1 MPHTAPEEACK
12 LIDKQ
17 FFNMKQ
23 YLSLLERIITEGS
36 AESSTTWQNKATGII
51 ANDEEDETTFRFYE
65 CTDEEIDGMSPC
77 LTDEEME
84 QYPVVACGIVGKWIH
99 LRDEDDI
106 SEIFDTYYEDC
117 LYEYEYEHGGDPD
130 AWDRDLAQEFTQ
142 AKHIQE
148 EKERIKQSEE
158 IMPYLTEADRKKIRD
173 VADNYLRYA
182 RRQRYKAL
190 TKKYPSGMV
199 LQKTFA
205 DLYLRGGAHTC
216 LQWFRCEYD
225 LPPMP
230 NRRLPHTPMK
240 ETLHG
245 EMLTCHQLEEPTIAK
260 EAFEDF
266 DEDILL
272 SCDQPLMQEIESNLR
287 KRSSEADRE
296 RYLLSLLA
304 PFREFANA
312 FCPKSRIQD
321 AEREIRHIGDERARW
336 TAELEK
342 AADSSS
348 KEYADA
354 KEQLHACDEM
364 EQLMRSGIDHYN
376 NVANRLFWFAQ
387 HGLTRSCTEEEDSE
401 MCLNLGYWLDMM
413 QLFAR
418 KLASLA
424 LSYGFDLKEL
434 QEKSG
439 VYLLPKVMNIDYV
452 DYSYI
457 TSFEQARRMLEE
469 IHNRHTVVP
478 LPSPTPAKRKS
489 RQRPTDAKTTKP
501 TPLHTL
507 NYTHRGRDRNKR
519 LQAAMVLLE
528 NEKMI
533 QVSRPDDFFDLFSGE
548 KRKCN
553 VRWTGTAVTLTFMLK
568 SLLESAFVE
577 KQRGC
582 SVSSL
587 CTGQFGT
594 QPNSH
599 YSKMTEE
606 DRNVIS
612 LIMSL
617 LDPDKELPKRDYEEE
632 GGDRGGR

>member
-1 MPHTAPEEACK
+1 
-12 LIDKQ
+12 
-17 FFNMKQ
+17 MKQ
-23 YLSLLERIITEGS
+23 YLSLLERIITEGY

-51 ANDEEDETTFRFYE
+51 TNDEEDETIFRFYE
-65 CTDEEIDGMSPC
+65 CTDDDIDCMSASS
-77 LTDEEME
+77 TDEDME

-99 LRDEDDI
+99 LREEDDI
-106 SEIFDTYYEDC
+106 SDIFDVYYDDC
-117 LYEYEYEHGGDPD
+117 MDEYKFDHGGDPD
-130 AWDRDLAQEFTQ
+130 AWDRDLEQEFILT
-142 AKHIQE
+142 KHIQK
-148 EKERIKQSEE
+148 EKENIKQSEE
-158 IMPYLTEADRKKIRD
+158 IMPYLTEADCKKIRD

-182 RRQRYKAL
+182 RRRRNEAL
-190 TKKYPSGMV
+190 TKKYPRDMV

-216 LQWFRCEYD
+216 LQWFRNEYD
-225 LPPMP
+225 LPI
-230 NRRLPHTPMK
+230 RAEWGKPHTPMK
-240 ETLHG
+240 ETLHR
-245 EMLTCHQLEEPTIAK
+245 EMFTNHQLEASTIAK

-266 DEDILL
+266 DEDLLL
-272 SCDQPLMQEIESNLR
+272 SNEQPLMQEIESNLR

-304 PFREFANA
+304 PFRDFANA

-321 AEREIRHIGDERARW
+321 AEREIRHIGDERTRW
-336 TAELEK
+336 TAVLDK
-342 AADSSS
+342 TADASS

-354 KEQLHACDEM
+354 KEQLHACDEA
-364 EQLMRSGIDHYN
+364 EQLLRSGIDHYN
-376 NVANRLFWFAQ
+376 NVADRLYWYAQ

-401 MCLNLGYWLDMM
+401 MCLNLGYWLDILQM
-413 QLFAR
+413 FAR

-424 LSYGFDLKEL
+424 LFYGFDLKEL

-452 DYSYI
+452 DYSHI
-457 TSFEQARRMLEE
+457 TSFEQARRLLEE
-469 IHNRHTVVP
+469 IHNRHAADA
-478 LPSPTPAKRKS
+478 LPDPTPAKRIS

-501 TPLHTL
+501 VPLHTM

-533 QVSRPDDFFDLFSGE
+533 KVSRSDDFFDLFSGE

-553 VRWTGTAVTLTFMLK
+553 VSWTGSAVTLTFMLK

-599 YSKMTEE
+599 YSKMTDD

-612 LIMSL
+612 LVMSL
-617 LDPDKELPKRDYEEE
+617 LDPDRELPKRGYEEE
-632 GGDRGGR
+632 ED

>member
-1 MPHTAPEEACK
+1 M
-12 LIDKQ
+12 
-17 FFNMKQ
+17 
-23 YLSLLERIITEGS
+23 
-36 AESSTTWQNKATGII
+36 
-51 ANDEEDETTFRFYE
+51 
-65 CTDEEIDGMSPC
+65 
-77 LTDEEME
+77 
-84 QYPVVACGIVGKWIH
+84 
-99 LRDEDDI
+99 
-106 SEIFDTYYEDC
+106 
-117 LYEYEYEHGGDPD
+117 
-130 AWDRDLAQEFTQ
+130 
-142 AKHIQE
+142 
-148 EKERIKQSEE
+148 
-158 IMPYLTEADRKKIRD
+158 
-173 VADNYLRYA
+173 
-182 RRQRYKAL
+182 
-190 TKKYPSGMV
+190 
-199 LQKTFA
+199 
-205 DLYLRGGAHTC
+205 
-216 LQWFRCEYD
+216 
-225 LPPMP
+225 
-230 NRRLPHTPMK
+230 
-240 ETLHG
+240 
-245 EMLTCHQLEEPTIAK
+245 
-260 EAFEDF
+260 
-266 DEDILL
+266 
-272 SCDQPLMQEIESNLR
+272 
-287 KRSSEADRE
+287 
-296 RYLLSLLA
+296 
-304 PFREFANA
+304 
-312 FCPKSRIQD
+312 
-321 AEREIRHIGDERARW
+321 
-336 TAELEK
+336 
-342 AADSSS
+342 
-348 KEYADA
+348 
-354 KEQLHACDEM
+354 
-364 EQLMRSGIDHYN
+364 
-376 NVANRLFWFAQ
+376 ANRLFWFAQ
-387 HGLTRSCTEEEDSE
+387 HGLTHSCTEEEDSE

-439 VYLLPKVMNIDYV
+439 VHLLPKMINIDYV

-478 LPSPTPAKRKS
+478 QPSPTPAKRKS

-599 YSKMTEE
+599 YSKMTDD

-632 GGDRGGR
+632 GDRGGR

>member
-1 MPHTAPEEACK
+1 MPHTAPAEACK
-12 LIDKQ
+12 LIEKQ

-84 QYPVVACGIVGKWIH
+84 QYPVVACGIIGKWIH

-106 SEIFDTYYEDC
+106 SDIFDTYYEDC

-142 AKHIQE
+142 TKHIQE

-173 VADNYLRYA
+173 VTNNYLRYA
-182 RRQRYKAL
+182 RRQRHKAL
-190 TKKYPSGMV
+190 TKKYPRDMV

-205 DLYLRGGAHTC
+205 DLYLQGGAHTC
-216 LQWFRCEYD
+216 LQWFRYEYD

-230 NRRLPHTPMK
+230 NRRLPHTTMK

-245 EMLTCHQLEEPTIAK
+245 EMLTYHQLEEPTIAK
-260 EAFEDF
+260 EALEDF

-272 SCDQPLMQEIESNLR
+272 SNDRPLMQEIVSNLR

-304 PFREFANA
+304 PFRDFANA

-342 AADSSS
+342 AGDSSS

-364 EQLMRSGIDHYN
+364 EQLLRSGIDHYN
-376 NVANRLFWFAQ
+376 NVANRLYWYAQ
-387 HGLTRSCTEEEDSE
+387 HGLTRSCTEEEDPD

-418 KLASLA
+418 ELASLA

-469 IHNRHTVVP
+469 IHNRHAADA
-478 LPSPTPAKRKS
+478 LPDPTPAKRKS

-501 TPLHTL
+501 VPLHTM

-599 YSKMTEE
+599 YSKMTDE

-617 LDPDKELPKRDYEEE
+617 LDPDRELPKRNDEEE
-632 GGDRGGR
+632 EGDRGGR

>member
-1 MPHTAPEEACK
+1 
-12 LIDKQ
+12 
-17 FFNMKQ
+17 MKQ

-84 QYPVVACGIVGKWIH
+84 QYPIVACGIVGKWIH

-142 AKHIQE
+142 TKHIQE

-158 IMPYLTEADRKKIRD
+158 IMPYLTETDCKKIRD

-225 LPPMP
+225 LSPMP

-245 EMLTCHQLEEPTIAK
+245 EMLTYHQLEDPTIAK

-321 AEREIRHIGDERARW
+321 AEREIRHIGDERTRW

-376 NVANRLFWFAQ
+376 NVASRLYWFAQ
-387 HGLTRSCTEEEDSE
+387 HGLTHSCTEEEDSE

-478 LPSPTPAKRKS
+478 QPSPTPAKRKS

-519 LQAAMVLLE
+519 LQAAMLLLE

-606 DRNVIS
+606 NRNVIS

-617 LDPDKELPKRDYEEE
+617 LDPDKELTKRDYEEE
-632 GGDRGGR
+632 D

>member
-1 MPHTAPEEACK
+1 
-12 LIDKQ
+12 
-17 FFNMKQ
+17 MKQ

-65 CTDEEIDGMSPC
+65 CTDEEINGMSPC

-84 QYPVVACGIVGKWIH
+84 RYPVVACGIVGKWIH

-142 AKHIQE
+142 TKHIQE
-148 EKERIKQSEE
+148 EKERIKRSEE
-158 IMPYLTEADRKKIRD
+158 IMPYLTETDCKKIRD

-245 EMLTCHQLEEPTIAK
+245 EMLTYHQLEEPTIAK

-312 FCPKSRIQD
+312 FCPK
-321 AEREIRHIGDERARW
+321 
-336 TAELEK
+336 
-342 AADSSS
+342 AA
-348 KEYADA
+348 Y
-354 KEQLHACDEM
+354 
-364 EQLMRSGIDHYN
+364 R
-376 NVANRLFWFAQ
+376 
-387 HGLTRSCTEEEDSE
+387 TRSVKYGTSAMSAPDG
-401 MCLNLGYWLDMM
+401 LPNL
-413 QLFAR
+413 
-418 KLASLA
+418 K
-424 LSYGFDLKEL
+424 K
-434 QEKSG
+434 
-439 VYLLPKVMNIDYV
+439 P
-452 DYSYI
+452 
-457 TSFEQARRMLEE
+457 
-469 IHNRHTVVP
+469 
-478 LPSPTPAKRKS
+478 PTPR
-489 RQRPTDAKTTKP
+489 RRNMP
-501 TPLHTL
+501 TPRSSC
-507 NYTHRGRDRNKR
+507 THAMRWSNSC
-519 LQAAMVLLE
+519 AAASTTTTTW
-528 NEKMI
+528 
-533 QVSRPDDFFDLFSGE
+533 QTASSGL
-548 KRKCN
+548 RS
-553 VRWTGTAVTLTFMLK
+553 T
-568 SLLESAFVE
+568 
-577 KQRGC
+577 
-582 SVSSL
+582 
-587 CTGQFGT
+587 
-594 QPNSH
+594 
-599 YSKMTEE
+599 
-606 DRNVIS
+606 D
-612 LIMSL
+612 
-617 LDPDKELPKRDYEEE
+617 
-632 GGDRGGR
+632 

>member
-1 MPHTAPEEACK
+1 
-12 LIDKQ
+12 
-17 FFNMKQ
+17 MKQ

-51 ANDEEDETTFRFYE
+51 ANDEEDETIFRFYE

-77 LTDEEME
+77 LTDEDME

-99 LRDEDDI
+99 LKDEDDI

-142 AKHIQE
+142 TKHIQE

-158 IMPYLTEADRKKIRD
+158 IMPYLTEADCKKIRD

-245 EMLTCHQLEEPTIAK
+245 EMLTYHQLEDPTIAK

-321 AEREIRHIGDERARW
+321 AEREIRHIGDERTRW

-348 KEYADA
+348 KEHADA

-376 NVANRLFWFAQ
+376 NVASRLYWFAQ
-387 HGLTRSCTEEEDSE
+387 HGLTHSCTEEEDSE

-439 VYLLPKVMNIDYV
+439 VYLLPKMINIDYV

-478 LPSPTPAKRKS
+478 QPSPTPAKRKS

-501 TPLHTL
+501 TPLHAL

-599 YSKMTEE
+599 YSKMTGD

-617 LDPDKELPKRDYEEE
+617 LDPDRELTKRDYEEE
-632 GGDRGGR
+632 ED

>member
-1 MPHTAPEEACK
+1 MPHTAQEEACK
-12 LIDKQ
+12 LIEKL

-51 ANDEEDETTFRFYE
+51 ANDEEDETIFRFYE
-65 CTDEEIDGMSPC
+65 CADGDIDCMSPC
-77 LTDEEME
+77 LTDEDME
-84 QYPVVACGIVGKWIH
+84 QYPVVACGIVGKWIY
-99 LRDEDDI
+99 LRDLDDI
-106 SEIFDTYYEDC
+106 SDIFDAYYEDC
-117 LYEYEYEHGGDPD
+117 LEEYKYDHGSDPD
-130 AWDRDLAQEFTQ
+130 AWDRDLAQEFILT
-142 AKHIQE
+142 KHIQE
-148 EKERIKQSEE
+148 EKERIKLSEE
-158 IMPYLTEADRKKIRD
+158 IMPYLTEADRKKIRA

-182 RRQRYKAL
+182 RRQRNKAL
-190 TKKYPSGMV
+190 TKKYPRDMV

-216 LQWFRCEYD
+216 LQWFRYEYD
-225 LPPMP
+225 LSPMP
-230 NRRLPHTPMK
+230 NRRPSYTTMK

-245 EMLTCHQLEEPTIAK
+245 EMFTYHQLEEPTIAK
-260 EAFEDF
+260 EALEDF
-266 DEDILL
+266 DEDLLL
-272 SCDQPLMQEIESNLR
+272 SNDPPLMQEIESNLR

-296 RYLLSLLA
+296 RYLLSQLA

-312 FCPKSRIQD
+312 FCPKSRIQN

-354 KEQLHACDEM
+354 KKQLHACDEM
-364 EQLMRSGIDHYN
+364 EQLLRSGIDHYN
-376 NVANRLFWFAQ
+376 NVASRLYWYAQ
-387 HGLTRSCTEEEDSE
+387 HGLTRSCTEEEDSD

-439 VYLLPKVMNIDYV
+439 VYLLPKVMIFDYV

-469 IHNRHTVVP
+469 IHNRHAVP
-478 LPSPTPAKRKS
+478 TLPSPTPAKRKS
-489 RQRPTDAKTTKP
+489 RKRPTDGKTATAVP
-501 TPLHTL
+501 FHTL

-553 VRWTGTAVTLTFMLK
+553 VRWKGTAVTLTFMLK

-599 YSKMTEE
+599 YSKMTDG

-617 LDPDKELPKRDYEEE
+617 LDPDRELPKRNEEE
-632 GGDRGGR
+632 EEGDRGGR

>member
-1 MPHTAPEEACK
+1 MQTNRK
-12 LIDKQ
+12 KQ

-51 ANDEEDETTFRFYE
+51 ANDEEDETIFRFYE

-130 AWDRDLAQEFTQ
+130 AWDRNLAQEFAQT
-142 AKHIQE
+142 KHIQE

-158 IMPYLTEADRKKIRD
+158 IMPYLTEADCKKIRD

-260 EAFEDF
+260 EALEDF

-272 SCDQPLMQEIESNLR
+272 SIDQPLMQEIESNLR

-321 AEREIRHIGDERARW
+321 VEREIRHIGDERTRW

-348 KEYADA
+348 KEHTDA

-376 NVANRLFWFAQ
+376 NVANRLFRFAQ
-387 HGLTRSCTEEEDSE
+387 NGLTHSCTEEEDPE

-439 VYLLPKVMNIDYV
+439 VYLLPKMINIDYV

-599 YSKMTEE
+599 YSKMTGD

-617 LDPDKELPKRDYEEE
+617 LDPDKELTKRDYEEE
-632 GGDRGGR
+632 D

>member
-1 MPHTAPEEACK
+1 
-12 LIDKQ
+12 
-17 FFNMKQ
+17 MKQ
-23 YLSLLERIITEGS
+23 YLSLQERIITEGS

-51 ANDEEDETTFRFYE
+51 ANDEEDETIFRFYE

-84 QYPVVACGIVGKWIH
+84 QYPVVACGIVGKWIN

-106 SEIFDTYYEDC
+106 SDIFDTYYEDC

-142 AKHIQE
+142 TKHIQE
-148 EKERIKQSEE
+148 EKERIKQSEG
-158 IMPYLTEADRKKIRD
+158 IMPYLTEADCKKIRD

-225 LPPMP
+225 LSPMP

-240 ETLHG
+240 KTLHG
-245 EMLTCHQLEEPTIAK
+245 EMLTYHQLEEPTIAK

-321 AEREIRHIGDERARW
+321 AEREIRHIGDERVRW

-376 NVANRLFWFAQ
+376 NVASRLYWFAQ
-387 HGLTRSCTEEEDSE
+387 HGLTHSCTEEEDSE

-478 LPSPTPAKRKS
+478 QPSPTPAKRKS

-519 LQAAMVLLE
+519 LQAAMLLLE

-599 YSKMTEE
+599 YSKMTGD

-617 LDPDKELPKRDYEEE
+617 LDPDKELTKRDYEEE
-632 GGDRGGR
+632 D

>member
-1 MPHTAPEEACK
+1 
-12 LIDKQ
+12 
-17 FFNMKQ
+17 MKQ
-23 YLSLLERIITEGS
+23 YLSLLERIITEGY

-51 ANDEEDETTFRFYE
+51 TNDEEDETIFRFYE
-65 CTDEEIDGMSPC
+65 CTDDDIDCMSASS
-77 LTDEEME
+77 TDEDME

-99 LRDEDDI
+99 LREEDDI
-106 SEIFDTYYEDC
+106 SDIFDVYYDDC
-117 LYEYEYEHGGDPD
+117 MDEYKFDHGGDPD
-130 AWDRDLAQEFTQ
+130 AWDRDLEQEFILT
-142 AKHIQE
+142 KHIQK
-148 EKERIKQSEE
+148 EKENIKQSEE
-158 IMPYLTEADRKKIRD
+158 IMPYLTEADCKKIRD

-182 RRQRYKAL
+182 RRRRNEAL
-190 TKKYPSGMV
+190 TKKYPRDMV

-216 LQWFRCEYD
+216 LQWFRNEYD
-225 LPPMP
+225 LPI
-230 NRRLPHTPMK
+230 RAEWGKPHTPMK
-240 ETLHG
+240 ETLHR
-245 EMLTCHQLEEPTIAK
+245 EMFTNHQLEASTIAK

-266 DEDILL
+266 DEDLLL
-272 SCDQPLMQEIESNLR
+272 SNEQPLMQEIESNLR

-304 PFREFANA
+304 PFRDFANA

-321 AEREIRHIGDERARW
+321 AEREIRHIGDERTRW
-336 TAELEK
+336 TAVLDK
-342 AADSSS
+342 TADASS

-354 KEQLHACDEM
+354 KEQLHACDEA
-364 EQLMRSGIDHYN
+364 EQLLRSGIDHYN
-376 NVANRLFWFAQ
+376 NVADRLYWYAQ

-401 MCLNLGYWLDMM
+401 MCLNLGYWLDILQM
-413 QLFAR
+413 FAR

-424 LSYGFDLKEL
+424 LFYGFDLKEL

-439 VYLLPKVMNIDYV
+439 VYLLPKVMIVDYV
-452 DYSYI
+452 DYSHI
-457 TSFEQARRMLEE
+457 TSFEQARRLLEE
-469 IHNRHTVVP
+469 IHNRHAADA
-478 LPSPTPAKRKS
+478 LPDPTPAKRIS

-501 TPLHTL
+501 VPLHTM

-533 QVSRPDDFFDLFSGE
+533 KVSRSDDFFDLFSGE

-553 VRWTGTAVTLTFMLK
+553 VSWTGSAVTLTFMLK

-599 YSKMTEE
+599 YSKMTDD

-612 LIMSL
+612 LVMSL
-617 LDPDKELPKRDYEEE
+617 LDPDRELPKRGYEEE
-632 GGDRGGR
+632 ED

>member
-1 MPHTAPEEACK
+1 
-12 LIDKQ
+12 
-17 FFNMKQ
+17 MKQ

-51 ANDEEDETTFRFYE
+51 ANDEEDETIFRFYE
-65 CTDEEIDGMSPC
+65 CTDEEIDCMSPC

-84 QYPVVACGIVGKWIH
+84 QYPVVACGIIGKWIH

-142 AKHIQE
+142 TKHIQE
-148 EKERIKQSEE
+148 EKERIKQSEG
-158 IMPYLTEADRKKIRD
+158 IMPYLTEADCKKIRD

-230 NRRLPHTPMK
+230 NRRLPHRPMK

-260 EAFEDF
+260 EALEDF

-272 SCDQPLMQEIESNLR
+272 SIDQPLMQEIESNLR

-321 AEREIRHIGDERARW
+321 VEREIRHIGDERTRW

-348 KEYADA
+348 KEHTDA

-387 HGLTRSCTEEEDSE
+387 NGLTHSCTEEEDPE

-439 VYLLPKVMNIDYV
+439 VHLLPKMINIDYV

-501 TPLHTL
+501 APLHTL

-617 LDPDKELPKRDYEEE
+617 LDPDKELPKRNNEE
-632 GGDRGGR
+632 D